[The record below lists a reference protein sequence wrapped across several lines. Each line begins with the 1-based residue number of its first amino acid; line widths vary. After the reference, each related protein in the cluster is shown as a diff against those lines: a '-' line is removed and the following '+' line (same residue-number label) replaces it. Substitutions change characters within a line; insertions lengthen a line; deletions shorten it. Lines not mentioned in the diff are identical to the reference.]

1 MNRKALANLF
11 RTSFK
16 DWLEDN
22 APIRAAALTF
32 FIILPLPSL
41 LVIVATFF
49 AQFYGQTQ
57 ANQLLIQQISSLT
70 GPVVAELF
78 KQLLASATSPFT
90 SLWAAITV
98 IGFSLAGAIGAF
110 AILRDTMNVVWEV
123 KLPKTK
129 KLGARVRE
137 TIGPFLLVSSLGLI
151 VIAATVTSAVLFSA
165 IKIYSINE
173 TLTLISLTAVQILLS
188 FSLST
193 LLFAII
199 YKVLPDR
206 KVHSIDVAF
215 PAIIAGVAFTV
226 VNYVLGFYVQTFKVS
241 TIAGAAGSLLIILL
255 WIYILN
261 LIVLFGGEISKVY
274 ATTVGPHPYLHVI
287 PGEEKIIQP
296 LDRVGGKIKEAT
308 KEQIKEATEEK
319 SETVTSIE
327 TQKKPETTASE
338 KIEQSANKQHLSSN
352 AKEEAPLLDEES
364 EDGSVE
370 VNVVIKTGRKKRKSE

>member
-1 MNRKALANLF
+1 MNRNALTNLF

-57 ANQLLIQQISSLT
+57 ANQLLVQQISSLT

-78 KQLLASATSPFT
+78 KQLLASTTSPFT

-193 LLFAII
+193 LLFGII

-287 PGEEKIIQP
+287 PREEKIIQP

-308 KEQIKEATEEK
+308 KEKA
-319 SETVTSIE
+319 ETVMSIE
-327 TQKKPETTASE
+327 TQKKPETKASE

-352 AKEEAPLLDEES
+352 AKEEAPLVDEES

-370 VNVVIKTGRKKRKSE
+370 VNVVIKTGRKKRKSEKPK